1 MLSPAVLFFDL
12 MHEFVELR
20 RLILLD
26 ARSPQRLQTLKGLI
40 IEVAVERGPDKSVD
54 NDLELGDGGGDAIVL
69 AVVNHLVEV
78 ADGVD

>member
-1 MLSPAVLFFDL
+1 M
-12 MHEFVELR
+12 
-20 RLILLD
+20 
-26 ARSPQRLQTLKGLI
+26 
-40 IEVAVERGPDKSVD
+40 ERGPDKSVD